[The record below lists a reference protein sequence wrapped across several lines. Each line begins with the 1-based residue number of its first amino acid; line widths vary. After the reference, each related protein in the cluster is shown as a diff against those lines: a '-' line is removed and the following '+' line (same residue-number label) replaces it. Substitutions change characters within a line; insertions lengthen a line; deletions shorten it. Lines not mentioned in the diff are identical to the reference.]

1 MQIADLEITN
11 RSLLSIN
18 STLEAAKHKQAKEIR
33 DLRRRLRESRLAM
46 PPRMFKLMKEQ
57 DPAEDVSIED
67 EGSEEG
73 SEEGEDEGTL
83 DEGYLRVQGLIEG
96 LISHAKAALESTPAS
111 LSGKESGRGGA
122 KVLSAEEVRSWRED
136 SIDIG
141 PSPRTEAGDLSIISE
156 GPSALFGE
164 DEDHADGNESDTS
177 EHNEDDHKPLL
188 LDLAPGT
195 LRRES
200 RPHSPTPPIVVFS
213 PK

>member
-1 MQIADLEITN
+1 
-11 RSLLSIN
+11 
-18 STLEAAKHKQAKEIR
+18 
-33 DLRRRLRESRLAM
+33 M

-57 DPAEDVSIED
+57 DPADVSMED
-67 EGSEEG
+67 EESEEG

-96 LISHAKAALESTPAS
+96 LLSHAKAALKSTPAS
-111 LSGKESGRGGA
+111 LSGKEAGRGGA

-177 EHNEDDHKPLL
+177 EHNEDDHKSLL
-188 LDLAPGT
+188 LDLGT
-195 LRRES
+195 LRRDS